1 MQIRTVSLIGLGA
14 VGAMT
19 GQHLTQHMPAIGLP
33 ASNLRIVA
41 DADRIA
47 RYRRDGI
54 FSNGQRCDFHY
65 VTPDDNAGPADLLM
79 IVVKARDLPDA
90 IRAARLQVGPDT
102 VILSLLNGIH
112 SEREIA
118 QAYGEENVLLCTAQ
132 GMDATKTGNQLTY
145 NSMGYLAIG
154 ERAVGRQAEQVQRV
168 ADFFERTALPY
179 RVIPDMW
186 RHMWSKFMLNAGIN
200 QVIAVYQGDYSL
212 VQQPGE
218 ARDLM
223 VAAMREVAALSE
235 PEGIFLGEK
244 DIEGWLSLVDTLGP
258 QNKPSMS
265 QDLEAGRP
273 TEIELFSG
281 TALALGEKHGIPTPV
296 NRRLYDRIREMEDAF
311 RT

>member
-14 VGAMT
+14 VGAMV
-19 GQHLTQHMPAIGLP
+19 GQHLAQHMPAIGL
-33 ASNLRIVA
+33 SDDSLRIIA
-41 DADRIA
+41 DAGRIE

-54 FSNGQRCDFHY
+54 YSNGQRCGFHY
-65 VTPDDNAGPADLLM
+65 VTPDEDTGPVDLLM

-90 IRAARLQVGPDT
+90 IRAVRHQVGPDT
-102 VILSLLNGIH
+102 ILLSLLNGIH

-118 QAYGEENVLLCTAQ
+118 QTYGEKNVLLCTAQ

-145 NSMGYLAIG
+145 DHMGYLAIG
-154 ERAVGRQAEQVQRV
+154 ERTVGSQAEKVQRV
-168 ADFFERTALPY
+168 AEFFGRTALPY
-179 RVIPDMW
+179 RIIPDMW

-200 QVIAVYQGDYSL
+200 QVIAVYQGNYSL
-212 VQQPGE
+212 IQQPGE

-244 DIEGWLSLVDTLGP
+244 DIENWLALVDTLGP

-273 TEIELFSG
+273 TEVDLFAG
-281 TALALGEKHGIPTPV
+281 TALALGEKHDIPTPV
-296 NRRLYDRIREMEDAF
+296 NRMLYDRIREMEAAL
-311 RT
+311 